1 MRGKGDKFLTIFTT
15 VRITPAYA
23 GKSCTQL
30 SSYGQEEDHPR
41 LCGEKCHHCA
51 LKKVLPGS
59 PPPMR
64 GKVVVSIRGTGE
76 GRITPAYAGKSICP
90 AAPLEWR
97 GDHPRLCGEKLKNGR
112 ETLVLQGS
120 PPPMRGKATCQRNFA
135 CVMGD
140 HPRLCGEK
148 WIYGLR
154 ISSQR
159 GSPPP
164 MRGKENVIDDLSLFT
179 GITPAY
185 AGKSQIF
192 HKPIGLW

>member
-64 GKVVVSIRGTGE
+64 GKVKKWSGN
-76 GRITPAYAGKSICP
+76 AG
-90 AAPLEWR
+90 
-97 GDHPRLCGEKLKNGR
+97 
-112 ETLVLQGS
+112 
-120 PPPMRGKATCQRNFA
+120 FA
-135 CVMGD
+135 
-140 HPRLCGEK
+140 
-148 WIYGLR
+148 
-154 ISSQR
+154 
-159 GSPPP
+159 
-164 MRGKENVIDDLSLFT
+164 

-185 AGKSQIF
+185 AGKSYVPAEFCLCHGGSPPPMRGKVTEGSFSYETSWDHPRLCGEKHTRHCVTWKQ
-192 HKPIGLW
+192 